1 MTVLSFDVGTRTLSV
16 CVVSKVDARVHVLE
30 WRILDLH
37 GEDKKLTMH
46 DLSERCVKRLAELEL
61 METHKPDTV
70 LIETQRGGKFGNA
83 TMMSISHVLHAFV
96 VTCAHYLKVPCNVVF
111 MSPTLK
117 IAAAVK
123 LLPPEEEEA
132 KLDEGAAEPE
142 LTTRQKNYQFYKKNK
157 VKFLRVSYQ
166 YYQALKKGP
175 EQRFNFAVRL
185 SQLLEFDEPIVY
197 MDEASFHLWLRK
209 THTWTYSDRPVRIV
223 LGQNRCSG
231 ITVFGAIGAHMDLP
245 AFSLET
251 GTTGEAFGRF
261 LKKIRVWMDTDRK
274 LYLVLDNAP
283 AHRTQVNRD
292 LAARLNIEL
301 LYMPPYT
308 PELNSIE
315 PLWSVIKRDFKSCAE
330 SRNMVRMQ
338 QEDFHNLL

>member
-157 VKFLRVSYQ
+157 KVSKDAV
-166 YYQALKKGP
+166 ALLLTDQSRMQLGP
-175 EQRFNFAVRL
+175 ELKAT
-185 SQLLEFDEPIVY
+185 Y
-197 MDEASFHLWLRK
+197 AAS
-209 THTWTYSDRPVRIV
+209 
-223 LGQNRCSG
+223 
-231 ITVFGAIGAHMDLP
+231 
-245 AFSLET
+245 
-251 GTTGEAFGRF
+251 
-261 LKKIRVWMDTDRK
+261 KKKD
-274 LYLVLDNAP
+274 
-283 AHRTQVNRD
+283 D
-292 LAARLNIEL
+292 LADSFMQAYAYLH
-301 LYMPPYT
+301 PAQ
-308 PELNSIE
+308 E
-315 PLWSVIKRDFKSCAE
+315 PKKKRKRASE
-330 SRNMVRMQ
+330 Q
-338 QEDFHNLL
+338 

>member
-1 MTVLSFDVGTRTLSV
+1 
-16 CVVSKVDARVHVLE
+16 VD
-30 WRILDLH
+30 
-37 GEDKKLTMH
+37 
-46 DLSERCVKRLAELEL
+46 
-61 METHKPDTV
+61 
-70 LIETQRGGKFGNA
+70 
-83 TMMSISHVLHAFV
+83 ISASG
-96 VTCAHYLKVPCNVVF
+96 LK
-111 MSPTLK
+111 
-117 IAAAVK
+117 
-123 LLPPEEEEA
+123 
-132 KLDEGAAEPE
+132 
-142 LTTRQKNYQFYKKNK
+142 QFYKKHK
-157 VKFLRVSYQ
+157 VKFLKVSYQ

-175 EQRFNFAVRL
+175 EERFNFAVRL

-209 THTWTYSDRPVRIV
+209 THTWTYSERPVRIV

-292 LAARLNIEL
+292 LAARLDIEL

-315 PLWSVIKRDFKSCAE
+315 ALWSVIKRDFKSSAE

-338 QEDFHNLL
+338 QQDFHDLLQECLNRITPEVQSHAARHNNRNYLHQCMGDMIEWRKKLDAGIAVPGIDPEDVESDDEGQATYEIRWPPNDDPLHSDQLEHSLASR